1 MEKFGGSVLLSCV
14 LLAFVLLLQR
24 RRLCKKDAKHDQ
36 FVNSVQETVL
46 SSERSLF
53 PNLFSDTLEAKL
65 DYNKVS
71 SVVDA

>member
-1 MEKFGGSVLLSCV
+1 MLLSCV

-24 RRLCKKDAKHDQ
+24 RRRLCKKDAKHDQ
-36 FVNSVQETVL
+36 FINSIQETVL